1 MKDSRVLYLADHD
14 HLRIRLLSVSVDSIP
29 ERWRARRAGAAMKR
43 TAFCAALALTACAL
57 GDGNGWW
64 EADQYVQRV
73 IGSWEQGALG
83 HEGEPAPQQWP
94 EGWRIDI
101 NEDGTFHL
109 WNELTGWTGKG
120 RWTYTDKYLR
130 LRFHGSARD
139 QVVIV
144 EWVWEDAVSAE
155 SERYGS
161 FGAWLRRPPG

>member
-1 MKDSRVLYLADHD
+1 MFQRCS
-14 HLRIRLLSVSVDSIP
+14 S
-29 ERWRARRAGAAMKR
+29 GAAPHDCIDGESGSTSWHPAPSRCSDER

-57 GDGNGWW
+57 GYGTGWW

-83 HEGEPAPQQWP
+83 REGKPAPQQWP

-101 NEDGTFHL
+101 NDDSTFHL
-109 WNELTGWTGKG
+109 E

-144 EWVWEDAVSAE
+144 EWVWEDAISAE
-155 SERYGS
+155 SECYGS